1 MADEEL
7 DPQVAPDEGNNAET
21 APQETAEQ
29 QARREDQEGKL
40 DSEGN
45 TDGSGGEQDSQDDG
59 EDAAAKRSKRVQK
72 RIDQL
77 TKQRHEALRE
87 AEELRTENRKLK
99 QSQKVEPPADDP
111 RPSFDSYDSVE
122 KYEQDIESWSRR
134 QAQREAQA
142 APDEKSGQSIEQQEA
157 IDRIQNAAIEA
168 SDRYPDFEQVVYDP
182 SLPLTQEMIRA
193 AAETESVADVLYHL
207 GKNPQEAQR
216 LSQMNGTSLVREIGR
231 LEAKLETSSGN
242 GADAS
247 GVDPSTSAPDPIQPV
262 SGKRGKREPKNPDE
276 LDIDTWMERER
287 ERLAKQRR

>member
-7 DPQVAPDEGNNAET
+7 DQQVAPEEGT
-21 APQETAEQ
+21 QETPEQ
-29 QARREDQEGKL
+29 QAEREEREGQLQEG
-40 DSEGN
+40 DEQPEESSQEG
-45 TDGSGGEQDSQDDG
+45 DG

-77 TKQRHEALRE
+77 TKQRHQALRE
-87 AEELRTENRKLK
+87 AEELREENRKLK
-99 QSQKVEPPADDP
+99 EQQTVQPPADDP

-122 KYEQDIESWSRR
+122 QFEKDIEAWSRR

-142 APDEKSGQSIEQQEA
+142 TQQEKQSGPSVEEQEA

-168 SDRYPDFEQVVYDP
+168 SDRYPDFEDVVYDP
-182 SLPLTQEMIRA
+182 SLPLSTEMIRA
-193 AAETESVADVLYHL
+193 AADTESVADVLYHL

-216 LSQMNGTSLVREIGR
+216 LSQLNGTSLIREMGR
-231 LEAKLETSSGN
+231 LEARLEANNGS
-242 GADAS
+242 GADAAS
-247 GVDPSTSAPDPIQPV
+247 QGGEQPTSAPEPIQPV
-262 SGKRGKREPKNPDE
+262 KGNRAKREPTNPDE